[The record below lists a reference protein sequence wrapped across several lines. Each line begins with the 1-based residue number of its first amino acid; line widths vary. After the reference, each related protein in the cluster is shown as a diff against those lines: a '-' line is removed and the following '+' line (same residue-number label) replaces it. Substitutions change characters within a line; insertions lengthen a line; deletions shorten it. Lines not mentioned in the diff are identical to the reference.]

1 MATYF
6 RAKYRY
12 PSPRLV
18 REIIAKV
25 FLSALLMMGSLQLN
39 AESLDDESMSQYI
52 SIDEILD
59 NDNSLDGDQA
69 TIQTVEEFEAGE
81 EFIDLNEILY
91 GTSDEQEIQQLQSE
105 EKQTEA
111 PAAESLDA
119 QMETLKQ
126 KVLAVNRDL
135 FVLEEDLLFPSST
148 QVNVFVSIDPGQ
160 YFALD
165 GVSLKIDDKAIQSH
179 LYTEREKTALERGA
193 VQRLYTGNIRTG
205 EHEIVAV
212 VSGIGPES
220 REYRRAVSLDFVKNS
235 GTKYI
240 ELKIVGDTLR
250 QQPQFQLREWD

>member
-1 MATYF
+1 MATHI
-6 RAKYRY
+6 RAMNRSHRPHLACGK
-12 PSPRLV
+12 
-18 REIIAKV
+18 IAKV
-25 FLSALLMMGSLQLN
+25 LLAALIIVGSFQLN
-39 AESLDDESMSQYI
+39 AEALDDESMSQYI

-59 NDNSLDGDQA
+59 NEKSQDANQA
-69 TIQTVEEFEAGE
+69 TVQTVEEFEAGE

-91 GTSDEQEIQQLQSE
+91 GTSDEQEIQQLQTE

-111 PAAESLDA
+111 PAAESLDK
-119 QMETLKQ
+119 QMETLKE

-212 VSGIGPES
+212 VSGVGPES